1 VLERV
6 DGEPRLGLVVC
17 GGNATTA
24 DVAGWAERFGLS

>member
-6 DGEPRLGLVVC
+6 GDEARLGLVLC

-24 DVAGWAERFGLS
+24 DVISWAERFNLR